1 MTVALFRWQLLTPA
15 LTLHQF
21 INFPHFTAEFFQN
34 GLELETEVGTPWTI
48 QDKATLVISSWEV
61 MRYKVDSLYCL
72 LCLDSGVSAHVV
84 RGRAG

>member
-48 QDKATLVISSWEV
+48 QDKGTLVISSWEV
-61 MRYKVDSLYCL
+61 MRYKVDFVL
-72 LCLDSGVSAHVV
+72 LTSLDSRVSAHVV